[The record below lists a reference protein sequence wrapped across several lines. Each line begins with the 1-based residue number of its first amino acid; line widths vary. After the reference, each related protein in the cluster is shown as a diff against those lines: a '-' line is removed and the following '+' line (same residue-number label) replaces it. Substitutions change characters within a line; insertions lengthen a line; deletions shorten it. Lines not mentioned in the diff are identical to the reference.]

1 MSNESAYDPNEELPS
16 PSIEVL
22 NQMLGSY
29 QPNIFDYR
37 KTFTP
42 TGIDASY
49 HSSLN
54 SPSESISLPEMLTG
68 EDLPYGFD
76 IIQCQP
82 APSFELRPEDEK
94 LLILAEPKAFYRDR
108 YSCEVDPTKSRAQ
121 RFIRAE
127 DNQLKYEYPTVKI
140 PNKWCDPTRQ
150 IYIQVTSVTILNELV
165 PYHCIHP
172 YEIDTQ
178 ENNVIKDPENNSLYF
193 RINEDEFRKG
203 EKSFQISRK
212 KMIQNDLKKYG
223 PLRLFSSSEKIFN
236 NNHVL
241 PSNFLFTLDQPDT
254 QRILNLEDAKSKITI
269 YQLKKSQ
276 FIFTIAER
284 HPNVFLPI
292 PMPHTSVESE
302 IMIDTGNDGRDLS
315 MNSLRGKSNN
325 PIKCIPQKGD
335 WQGGDEI
342 VIIMSKPI
350 KRKVCSICFDFG
362 LLGRH
367 AVQEI
372 THIDTK
378 IILFQTP
385 SYPIPPGDENI
396 KVSVD
401 IIENNLLLSSIDF
414 YYMTPIKTT
423 INLCTYC
430 HSNMNVN
437 HTSNKRTRTYAEHF
451 ENDSGESLVSQM
463 QHLSIKKETKPSHI
477 QASSDEKTE
486 KLDKYLNQ
494 LKVALGKFIR
504 TNDPSRLFRRTR
516 ILLSQCDENPP
527 LLNDAIQRGHT
538 QIALALIEQVLD
550 MSSSQGLLEK
560 ENENGET
567 PLLIAAKCNQWK
579 LIEPIIKNRSDLV
592 KHKDKNGNNL
602 LHLLANLHDDEGA
615 EVIKS
620 IFKILPNEIKT
631 NLLTEKNKN
640 NQRPIDIAQSH
651 GNPFSCELL
660 IESEQ

>member
-1 MSNESAYDPNEELPS
+1 
-16 PSIEVL
+16 
-22 NQMLGSY
+22 
-29 QPNIFDYR
+29 
-37 KTFTP
+37 
-42 TGIDASY
+42 
-49 HSSLN
+49 
-54 SPSESISLPEMLTG
+54 
-68 EDLPYGFD
+68 
-76 IIQCQP
+76 
-82 APSFELRPEDEK
+82 
-94 LLILAEPKAFYRDR
+94 
-108 YSCEVDPTKSRAQ
+108 
-121 RFIRAE
+121 
-127 DNQLKYEYPTVKI
+127 
-140 PNKWCDPTRQ
+140 
-150 IYIQVTSVTILNELV
+150 
-165 PYHCIHP
+165 
-172 YEIDTQ
+172 
-178 ENNVIKDPENNSLYF
+178 
-193 RINEDEFRKG
+193 
-203 EKSFQISRK
+203 
-212 KMIQNDLKKYG
+212 
-223 PLRLFSSSEKIFN
+223 
-236 NNHVL
+236 
-241 PSNFLFTLDQPDT
+241 
-254 QRILNLEDAKSKITI
+254 
-269 YQLKKSQ
+269 
-276 FIFTIAER
+276 
-284 HPNVFLPI
+284 
-292 PMPHTSVESE
+292 
-302 IMIDTGNDGRDLS
+302 
-315 MNSLRGKSNN
+315 
-325 PIKCIPQKGD
+325 
-335 WQGGDEI
+335 
-342 VIIMSKPI
+342 
-350 KRKVCSICFDFG
+350 
-362 LLGRH
+362 
-367 AVQEI
+367 
-372 THIDTK
+372 
-378 IILFQTP
+378 
-385 SYPIPPGDENI
+385 IPPGDENI